1 MVVLFGLLSLAIILW
16 FLNGFVKANPKGL
29 AKGLRMGGGLALV
42 GFAGFLGLRGEIFI
56 ALPLAAAGFGIIGYT
71 PSFLAGWMPAGFGAR
86 TQKAMGQRSRVR
98 SAFLEMEL
106 DHDTGAMTG
115 RVLAGRYQG
124 VTLDSLDLPALMAML
139 NEIDDESRALLVA
152 YLERRHPGWR
162 EHADGGAAT
171 GKVETPGSGKMT
183 AEEAQQIL
191 GVAPGASPQDI
202 SRAHRLLMMKLHPDL
217 GGSTYLAARVNEAK
231 DVLLGRHR

>member
-1 MVVLFGLLSLAIILW
+1 MIVLLGLVALAIILW
-16 FLNGFVKANPKGL
+16 SVNGFVKANPAGL
-29 AKGLRMGGGLALV
+29 AKGMRMAG
-42 GFAGFLGLRGEIFI
+42 GFAAIAGAVFLGARGEIAI
-56 ALPLAAAGFGIIGYT
+56 ALPLGAAGFG
-71 PSFLAGWMPAGFGAR
+71 LLGWMPNALSGFMPAGFGSR
-86 TQKAMGQRSRVR
+86 TQKATGQKSRVR
-98 SAFLEMEL
+98 STFIEMEL

-124 VTLDSLDLPALMAML
+124 VTLDSLDLPALLGML
-139 NEIDDESRALLVA
+139 AEIDEESRALLVA

-162 EHADGGAAT
+162 EHADGGAAA
-171 GKVETPGSGKMT
+171 GQFHPPSSGKMT

-191 GVAPGASPQDI
+191 GVAPGAPAEDI
-202 SRAHRLLMMKLHPDL
+202 SRAHRLLMKKLHPDQ

>member
-1 MVVLFGLLSLAIILW
+1 MVVLFGLLSLAVILW

-29 AKGLRMGGGLALV
+29 AKGMRLGGGVALI
-42 GFAGFLGLRGEIFI
+42 GLAGFLGLRGEIFV
-56 ALPLAAAGFGIIGYT
+56 ALPLAAAGFGMIGYT
-71 PSFLAGWMPAGFGAR
+71 PGFLAGWMPAGVGSR
-86 TQKAMGQRSRVR
+86 TQKATGQKSRVQ
-98 SAFLEMEL
+98 SAFIEMEL

-124 VTLDSLDLPALMAML
+124 VTLDSLDVKALLAML
-139 NEIDDESRALLVA
+139 AEIDEESRALLVA

-171 GKVETPGSGKMT
+171 GQVETPRSGKMST
-183 AEEAQQIL
+183 EEAQQIL
-191 GVAPGASPQDI
+191 GIAPGASPEDI
-202 SRAHRLLMMKLHPDL
+202 SRAHRLLMKKLHPDH
-217 GGSTYLAARVNEAK
+217 GGTTYLAARVNEAK